1 MDFSKL
7 TAQAKNALGGGQNN
21 NAQNTQNTNTQ
32 SSNNGEQKSSGGF
45 GGLSNMLN
53 NAAGGGAKGEK
64 NEDML
69 DKGIDA
75 FQQHVL
81 GQGQQSNETAAEQ
94 AKDEAI
100 AGFIRSQYKGST
112 GKDFPIKDKERSYGL

>member
-1 MDFSKL
+1 MNFSKL
-7 TAQAKNALGGGQNN
+7 TAQAKNALSGSQENKNAEGQN
-21 NAQNTQNTNTQ
+21 
-32 SSNNGEQKSSGGF
+32 SNNNNKDSSTSGF
-45 GGLSNMLN
+45 GGLTSMLN

-75 FQQHVL
+75 FQEHVL

-100 AGFIRSQYKGST
+100 AGFIRKQYKNST
-112 GKDFPIKDKERSYGL
+112 GNDFPIKDKERSYGL

>member
-7 TAQAKNALGGGQNN
+7 ATQAKNALGGSQENKNTDSQNSNN
-21 NAQNTQNTNTQ
+21 NNNED
-32 SSNNGEQKSSGGF
+32 SSTGGF
-45 GGLSNMLN
+45 GGLASKLN

-75 FQQHVL
+75 IQEHVL
-81 GQGQQSNETAAEQ
+81 GQGQQSSETATEQ

-100 AGFIRSQYKGST
+100 AGFIRKQYKNST
-112 GKDFPIKDKERSYGL
+112 GNDFPIKDKERSYGL